1 MRLGR
6 PWLVSVA
13 AITADRRVGR
23 ASQERFARV
32 AHLAPGCFQELGA
45 ELALAV

>member
-1 MRLGR
+1 MG
-6 PWLVSVA
+6 
-13 AITADRRVGR
+13 
-23 ASQERFARV
+23 ASQERLARV

>member
-1 MRLGR
+1 MGAL
-6 PWLVSVA
+6 
-13 AITADRRVGR
+13 
-23 ASQERFARV
+23 QERFARV

>member
-1 MRLGR
+1 MLAGVLALG
-6 PWLVSVA
+6 WSGL
-13 AITADRRVGR
+13 GMG